1 MPANTGQQYQVS
13 IRKMAV
19 VCEAHYLPPGLMS
32 RDFVGLNSTEQLLS
46 RLKVE
51 IEVQNYFFLFFFP
64 VDINK

>member
-1 MPANTGQQYQVS
+1 
-13 IRKMAV
+13 MAV